1 MLLRHRPTLPVN
13 LIPQFLKNK
22 LRTLARSTLEYY
34 MTYAMVFEAHL
45 GTSFVDA
52 LPLNRDCL
60 EQIILKLDADHKA
73 RSYVTSFLAGLG
85 TL

>member
-1 MLLRHRPTLPVN
+1 
-13 LIPQFLKNK
+13 
-22 LRTLARSTLEYY
+22 
-34 MTYAMVFEAHL
+34 MTYATLFEAHL

-52 LPLNRDCL
+52 LPLSRDCL

>member
-1 MLLRHRPTLPVN
+1 
-13 LIPQFLKNK
+13 
-22 LRTLARSTLEYY
+22 
-34 MTYAMVFEAHL
+34 MTYTTIFKAHL
-45 GTSFVDA
+45 GTPFVDA

-60 EQIILKLDADHKA
+60 VQIILKLDADHKA